1 VAKVPGGGTETVV
14 TGGGTTPGTETVGG
28 GTTPGTET
36 VGGGTT
42 AGTETVGGGTTAGT
56 ETVGGGTTPGT
67 ETVGGGTGAITLVCT
82 KLAAGT
88 GTVADCVEYGVGKTE
103 TAVGGPKG
111 LTTLAVPGTT
121 TEGVATPGTVGTET
135 AVGGK
140 TLPGGTETTLP
151 AARLGFG
158 IPELTIGA
166 GILGFIYIKINN
178 IKLNKFIIY
187 L

>member
-1 VAKVPGGGTETVV
+1 M
-14 TGGGTTPGTETVGG
+14 TTPGTDTVGG
-28 GTTPGTET
+28 GTTPGTDT

-42 AGTETVGGGTTAGT
+42 AGADTVGVGTTAGADTVGGGR
-56 ETVGGGTTPGT
+56 
-67 ETVGGGTGAITLVCT
+67 GAITLVCT
-82 KLAAGT
+82 KLAAGS

-111 LTTLAVPGTT
+111 LTIGGPTGLTTLVAPGTT

-158 IPELTIGA
+158 IPELTIGV
-166 GILGFIYIKINN
+166 GILGFIYIKIKN
-178 IKLNKFIIY
+178 IYLNKFIIY